1 MSSNPFDASFL
12 FGNLIRSSPFL
23 IVAVA
28 GIALCMTRETRPV
41 RVRVA
46 VGCALAIQFMA
57 HLVLP
62 LIYSLYFTS
71 MQSGGSPLG
80 ATSLGVMFIGLIGS
94 SASAVALGLLLFAAF
109 TQDDPV
115 VDPNRS

>member
-1 MSSNPFDASFL
+1 MSSSPFDASYL
-12 FGNLIRSSPFL
+12 FGNLIRNSPFL

-46 VGCALAIQFMA
+46 VGCALAIEFMT

-62 LIYSLYFTS
+62 LIYSLYFMSTR
-71 MQSGGSPLG
+71 SGGSSMG

-94 SASAVALGLLLFAAF
+94 SASAVALCLLLFAAF
-109 TQDDPV
+109 THDDRVVEPV
-115 VDPNRS
+115 RS